1 MSTRQARV
9 SILAGLGLA
18 YVLNNGGALPLAVS
32 SPPRHVLLLPYG
44 FIIAVFFL
52 APRLWPA
59 GSTALRRDLL
69 LIGVVTGSVQV
80 AWLFLAGSTTE
91 FGISP
96 FDLSSEGIAATVI
109 NIGVMLVAVE
119 LARAYM
125 VADRVSSGI
134 RVIVVVTL
142 LFACLQ
148 LPLARLLAIEGFEG
162 VAEFL
167 GARGLPVLAE
177 NLFATLLAFLAG
189 PLPAIA
195 YRGILAGF
203 ESLSPVL
210 PDLTWGLRALIG
222 TVVPALGF
230 LVVEALSAGRLRGE
244 RRSGGR
250 ASDAPNLALGGG
262 AIAGVLL
269 LWFVLRLLPFHA
281 TAIAGG
287 SMRPELDYGDLV
299 IAAETDADGV
309 QEGDIIEFIANGG
322 AIVHRVVSVDDS
334 GSTLVFFTKGDANED
349 IDPRP
354 ITADDLRGKIVW
366 SIPRA
371 GWMALTFRD

>member
-18 YVLNNGGALPLAVS
+18 YVLKNGSALPQTIS
-32 SPPRHVLLLPYG
+32 SPPEYVLFLPYG

-59 GSTALRRDLL
+59 GSTALRSDLL
-69 LIGVVTGSVQV
+69 LIGIVTGSVQV
-80 AWLFLAGSTTE
+80 AWLFLAGSVTE
-91 FGISP
+91 FGLSP
-96 FDLSSEGIAATVI
+96 FDLSSEGIAATVV
-109 NIGVMLVAVE
+109 NLGVMLVAVE
-119 LARAYM
+119 LARAYL

-142 LFACLQ
+142 LFTCLQ

-195 YRGILAGF
+195 YRAILGGF
-203 ESLSPVL
+203 ESFSPVL
-210 PDLTWGLRALIG
+210 PDLTWGLQALIG

-230 LVVEALSAGRLRGE
+230 LVVEAISAGRMRGE

-250 ASDAPNLALGGG
+250 AGSAPNLALGGG

-299 IAAETDADGV
+299 IAAELDVEDVHA
-309 QEGDIIEFIANGG
+309 GDIIEFTVNGG
-322 AIVHRVVSVDDS
+322 AIVHRVVSVDETGS
-334 GSTLVFFTKGDANED
+334 GLLFTTKGDANED

-354 ITADDLRGKIVW
+354 VAADDVCGKIVW
-366 SIPRA
+366 SIPGA
-371 GWMALTFRD
+371 GWVALTFRE